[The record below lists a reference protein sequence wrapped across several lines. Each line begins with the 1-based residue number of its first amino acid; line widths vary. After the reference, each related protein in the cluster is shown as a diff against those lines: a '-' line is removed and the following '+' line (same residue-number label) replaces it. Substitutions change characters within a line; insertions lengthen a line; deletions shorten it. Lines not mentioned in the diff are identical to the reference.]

1 MGIKRLTGDFAQT
14 TIGAN
19 AGINA
24 DTSVTITAD
33 TTAGSDLL
41 ANVSS
46 LSGLVPGQDIAGA
59 GIPAGTTLASLDPL
73 TLSAN
78 ATATASGVSLTV
90 TGATQVLGL
99 TDWTMTIKVKTVD
112 ATTTDDDAWEDSLPS
127 SSSWTA
133 KAKYVYLMGD
143 PSQMVHIIQAMIG
156 TGRRLSSQWNFFLDS
171 ESGDDS
177 FTGQAYI
184 SGLGISSVI
193 GRTVTMDV
201 SLQGRGPLN
210 LRNQGTFRAA
220 LQVPTGQAKKFSSN
234 PFIGNAWGAVWS
246 NFVLC
251 DLLPSDAVIKGIYPV
266 IIASGVEG
274 VIIGLTHGGSSF
286 PDVSQATFASTEFT
300 DVSIGTSLSDLA
312 GREISMFLDS
322 SLFLGGLTAELD
334 VTGVGYAIYYESATP
349 TTDNLM
355 PPPNAVPAGQGL
367 AWALPFAVRLL
378 GDGSSVGTNV
388 ATTALVV
395 V

>member
-1 MGIKRLTGDFAQT
+1 
-14 TIGAN
+14 
-19 AGINA
+19 
-24 DTSVTITAD
+24 
-33 TTAGSDLL
+33 
-41 ANVSS
+41 
-46 LSGLVPGQDIAGA
+46 
-59 GIPAGTTLASLDPL
+59 
-73 TLSAN
+73 
-78 ATATASGVSLTV
+78 
-90 TGATQVLGL
+90 
-99 TDWTMTIKVKTVD
+99 MTIKVKTVD

-210 LRNQGTFRAA
+210 LRNLGTFRAA

>member
-210 LRNQGTFRAA
+210 LRNLGTFRAA